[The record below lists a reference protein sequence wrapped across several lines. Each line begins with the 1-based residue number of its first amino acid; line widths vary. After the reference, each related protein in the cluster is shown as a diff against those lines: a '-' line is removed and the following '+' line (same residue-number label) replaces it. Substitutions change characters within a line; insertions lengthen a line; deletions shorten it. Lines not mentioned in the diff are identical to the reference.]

1 MSEPNTAVEKITL
14 PPEKVSKC
22 RQCKTEHDRKIFQQ
36 ELSVCPSCG
45 WHASLTAQQWI
56 DHLADPDTF
65 REIGKRLY
73 SADPLEFSVTEP
85 YRERL
90 REAEQRT
97 GMHEAAISGEARLDG
112 RPLVLI
118 SLEFDF
124 LGGTMGSVVGEKV
137 ARAFQVATRRKLP
150 VVSILASGGARIQ
163 EGMLAL
169 MQMAKTATAVA
180 AHKAVGL
187 SYLSV
192 LTNPS
197 FGGTFA
203 SFGSL
208 GDILIGE
215 PGAQIG
221 FVGARV
227 VEGTIA
233 ERIPKEERSAETVLK
248 HGMIDM
254 ITPRPALRN
263 QLAVLISQLTANQH
277 GTWPA
282 VHLAPTPK
290 STRTASQIME
300 LARSSERPR
309 AKDYI
314 PRIFSAFTELHGDR
328 CYGDDSAIIGGIAD
342 LRGRPVMLIAQTG
355 QVMPMPEGYRKAH
368 RLLRMAEKFDFPVVT
383 LVDTPGAFPG
393 LEAEHRG
400 IALTIGENLGLLA
413 SLKVP
418 IVNVVIG
425 EGGSGGALAL
435 GLADVI
441 LMQENAIYSVI
452 APEGAAAILL
462 RDATQTDKLV
472 SGLKLRAH
480 DLLEQGVIDAIV
492 PEPPGGAQRD
502 YDASARLVMER
513 LVHHLSQLS
522 TVKPKRLVQNRAK
535 RFGSIGSFERGV
547 VKIARSMVDHLR
559 GDNQQPSPVK
569 ENPA

>member
-1 MSEPNTAVEKITL
+1 MAEVEAASTVEPA
-14 PPEKVSKC
+14 PAPEPVVHTCRKC
-22 RQCKTEHDRKIFQQ
+22 NREVDEATFATELR
-36 ELSVCPSCG
+36 VCGGCG
-45 WHASLTAQQWI
+45 HHSALTALEWI
-56 DHLADPDTF
+56 DHLADPGTF
-65 REIGKRLY
+65 REIGKRLF
-73 SADPLEFSVTEP
+73 SSDPLGFNVTGP

-90 REAEQRT
+90 REAERRT
-97 GMHEAAISGEARLDG
+97 GMQEAALAGEASLEG
-112 RPLVLI
+112 RPVVLI

-137 ARAFQVATRRKLP
+137 ARAFEIATRRQLP

-169 MQMAKTATAVA
+169 MQMAKTATAVSQHQA
-180 AHKAVGL
+180 AQL
-187 SYLSV
+187 PYISV

-233 ERIPKEERSAETVLK
+233 EKIPKAQRRAEALLE

-254 ITPRPALRN
+254 VVARPLLRN
-263 QLAVLISQLTANQH
+263 RLAILVTQLAPNCSDVWRTS
-277 GTWPA
+277 P
-282 VHLAPTPK
+282 LAPTPEP
-290 STRTASQIME
+290 TRTPAEVIE
-300 LARSSERPR
+300 LARTPSRPR
-309 AKDYI
+309 APAYVE
-314 PRIFSAFTELHGDR
+314 RVFQSFSQLHGDR
-328 CYGDDSAIIGGIAD
+328 CYGDDPAILGGVAN
-342 LRGRPVMLIAQTG
+342 LQGHPVVLIAQWG
-355 QVMPMPEGYRKAH
+355 QMMPMPEGYRKAQ
-368 RLLRMAEKFDFPVVT
+368 RLLRLAEKCNLPVVT
-383 LVDTPGAFPG
+383 LVDTRGAFPG

-400 IALTIGENLGLLA
+400 IALTIGENLAALA
-413 SLKVP
+413 QLPVP

-462 RDATQTDKLV
+462 HDATRSDELLPA
-472 SGLKLRAH
+472 LKLRAH
-480 DLLEQGVIDAIV
+480 DLLDLGVIDDIV
-492 PEPPGGAQRD
+492 PEPLGGAHRD
-502 YDASARLVMER
+502 PDAAARQVLER
-513 LVHHLSQLS
+513 VVHHLSQLTS
-522 TVKPKRLVQNRAK
+522 IKPKKLVQRRAD
-535 RFGSIGSFERGV
+535 RYRAIGRFERGIV
-547 VKIARSMVDHLR
+547 HRARDIVARISR
-559 GDNQQPSPVK
+559 SQ
-569 ENPA
+569 

>member
-1 MSEPNTAVEKITL
+1 MTKKVVNATPTAGTGAA
-14 PPEKVSKC
+14 PERVTC
-22 RQCKTEHDRKIFQQ
+22 RQCGQ
-36 ELSVCPSCG
+36 ETDEATFLDELHVCPSCG
-45 WHASLTAQQWI
+45 LHTPLTAQEWI
-56 DHLADPDTF
+56 DHLADPGSF
-65 REIGKRLY
+65 KEIGKKLF
-73 SADPLEFSVTEP
+73 STDPLKFRDPTP
-85 YRERL
+85 YRTRL
-90 REAEQRT
+90 REAERRT
-97 GMHEAAISGEARLDG
+97 GLYEAALSGEAHLDG

-137 ARAFQVATRRKLP
+137 ARAFDVATRRRLP

-180 AHKAVGL
+180 KHHAARL
-187 SYLSV
+187 PYLSV

-208 GDILIGE
+208 GDVLIGE

-233 ERIPKEERSAETVLK
+233 EKIPKDERRAETLLT

-254 ITPRPALRN
+254 VVPRPALRN
-263 QLAVLISQLTANQH
+263 RLAVLVSQLTPDRDA
-277 GTWPA
+277 GWPT
-282 VHLAPTPK
+282 VQLAPTPE
-290 STRTASQIME
+290 TPRPANEVMA
-300 LARSSERPR
+300 LARHEARPR
-309 AKDYI
+309 ARDYVA
-314 PRIFSAFTELHGDR
+314 RIFSSFIELHGDR
-328 CYGDDSAIIGGIAD
+328 CYGDDRAIVGGIAD
-342 LRGRPVMLIAQTG
+342 LRGHPIMLIAQTG
-355 QVMPMPEGYRKAH
+355 RSMPMPEGYRKAH
-368 RLLRMAEKFDFPVVT
+368 RLLRLAQTFGLPVVT

-400 IALTIGENLGLLA
+400 IALTIGENLAALA
-413 SLKVP
+413 ALEVP

-452 APEGAAAILL
+452 SPEGAAAILL
-462 RDATQTDKLV
+462 HDATRTEELV
-472 SGLKLRAH
+472 GNLGLRAH
-480 DLLEQGVIDAIV
+480 DLLELGVIDDIV
-492 PEPPGGAQRD
+492 PEPPGGAHRD
-502 YDASARLVMER
+502 PDAAARLVMER
-513 LVHHLSQLS
+513 IVHHLEALS
-522 TVKPKRLVQNRAK
+522 GTKPKRLVRQRAD
-535 RFGSIGSFERGV
+535 RYRAIGRFERGV
-547 VKIARSMVDHLR
+547 VKRTRDLVARLW
-559 GDNQQPSPVK
+559 G
-569 ENPA
+569 PAAL